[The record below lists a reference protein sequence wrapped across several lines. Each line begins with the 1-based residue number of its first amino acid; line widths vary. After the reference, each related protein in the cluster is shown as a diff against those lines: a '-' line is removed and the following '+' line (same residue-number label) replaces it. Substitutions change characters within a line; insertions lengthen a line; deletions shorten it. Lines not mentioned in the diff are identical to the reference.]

1 MILVISHA
9 SFEFTTEIVMDWL
22 FYLKA
27 NFIRING
34 NDLVENSLHRINIE
48 IGNEHHPA
56 EQPLITYNGRQL
68 NLADIN
74 AIWYRRWSFHATFPK
89 ISPLE
94 EKKFEEDINEFRTEE
109 FKIISEIFFSQIKN
123 KKIIGSPNHLK
134 KNPSKYQQL
143 LAAKKAGI
151 DIPDTIIT
159 SSREELYNFYF
170 SHHKRI
176 IVKAMSEAGLF
187 NFSGELLAGFTEIVS
202 EEVINNLPDH
212 FYPSSFQEMVEKDVE
227 LRVYYLE
234 GKCYPMAIFSTLDK
248 QTSIDFRK
256 YNIQTPNRNVPFKIP
271 DDLAARIVVLMNDL
285 GLNTGSLDIIL
296 TTDGKFVFL
305 EVNHGGQ
312 FGMVSEPCNYQLEK
326 IVATS
331 LIESDL
337 IPLKN

>member
-9 SFEFTTEIVMDWL
+9 SFEYTTEIVMDWL

-34 NDLVENSLHRINIE
+34 NDLVENNRHRLNIA
-48 IGNEHHPA
+48 IGNEQHP
-56 EQPLITYNGRQL
+56 EQQPLITYNGRQL

-74 AIWYRRWSFHATFPK
+74 AVWYRRWVFHATFPK
-89 ISPLE
+89 IAPLE

-109 FKIISEIFFSQIKN
+109 FKILSEIFFHQIKD
-123 KKIIGSPNHLK
+123 KKIIGSPNQLK
-134 KNPSKYQQL
+134 KNPSKYKQL
-143 LAAKKAGI
+143 LAAKQAGI

-159 SSREELYNFYF
+159 SSREELHQFYL

-256 YNIQTPNRNVPFKIP
+256 YNLQTPNRNVPFRIP
-271 DDLAARIVVLMNDL
+271 DDLAAKIVVFMNEI

-296 TTDGKFVFL
+296 TTEGKFVFL

-337 IPLKN
+337 IPLNN